1 MSLLDAGEVFLL
13 STQPGV
19 SILQNYYGA
28 LWGGVGCWKKLKLRP
43 AGQKIKKG
51 RKMAVISNLGEGEDR
66 NAQFIALYPTTRGLV
81 NETEI

>member
-1 MSLLDAGEVFLL
+1 MAL
-13 STQPGV
+13 
-19 SILQNYYGA
+19 YGA
-28 LWGGVGCWKKLKLRP
+28 GLAAGKKLKLRP